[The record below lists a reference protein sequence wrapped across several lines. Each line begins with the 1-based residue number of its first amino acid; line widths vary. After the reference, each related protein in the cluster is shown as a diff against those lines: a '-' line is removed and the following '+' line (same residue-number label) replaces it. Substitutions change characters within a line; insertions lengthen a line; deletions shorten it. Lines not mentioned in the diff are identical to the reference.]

1 MAITSVFST
10 KPFASRVP
18 KLRAT
23 STSTSTSTA
32 TGEELERPAKE
43 LKRLVRAI
51 NA

>member
-18 KLRAT
+18 KLRA
-23 STSTSTSTA
+23 TSTSTSTA